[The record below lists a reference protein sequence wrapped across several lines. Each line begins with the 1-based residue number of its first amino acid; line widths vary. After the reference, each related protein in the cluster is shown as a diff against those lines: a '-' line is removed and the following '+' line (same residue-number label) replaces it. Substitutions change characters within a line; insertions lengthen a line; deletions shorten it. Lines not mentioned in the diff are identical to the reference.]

1 MSNLTKNA
9 LENSL
14 KKMLL
19 KKKVNKITVEDLTN
33 DCGINR
39 MTFYYHFHDIYD
51 LIEWSCLEDAKKAIK
66 GTKTYDTWQ
75 EGCYQIFEAV
85 LENKPFIMNVYKN
98 VSREHIEKFLN
109 ELTYNLM
116 MSVINEKS
124 KDIEVREEDKEFI
137 ANFYKN
143 AFVGLML
150 DWIGDDMKEDP
161 KRIIKKLSILVHG
174 NIVEALDQFN
184 KEDK

>member
-1 MSNLTKNA
+1 
-9 LENSL
+9 
-14 KKMLL
+14 
-19 KKKVNKITVEDLTN
+19 
-33 DCGINR
+33 
-39 MTFYYHFHDIYD
+39 
-51 LIEWSCLEDAKKAIK
+51 
-66 GTKTYDTWQ
+66 
-75 EGCYQIFEAV
+75 
-85 LENKPFIMNVYKN
+85 MNVYKN